1 MVTMNVMK
9 ESIVEAYATGGKGRL
24 QLCDAAALLDFYSSR
39 ERAPIASF
47 PARVFA
53 PILDCYVALT
63 KFGDLKCGR
72 QLSDRDGGHVYP
84 PKGLIHLILCKTP
97 AGDAALPDNLL
108 VYQNTNTNELMLED
122 FDPEN
127 WQDAFE
133 ISKFTWTGTD
143 KRIETRKVC
152 FCPPT
157 CSRRRRRRRRRPA
170 ACWPS
175 LVAVRRPAVWFW

>member
-1 MVTMNVMK
+1 MQLDSLLMVTMNVMK

-24 QLCDAAALLDFYSSR
+24 QLCDAAALLDFYSPR
-39 ERAPIASF
+39 ERAPNASF

-53 PILDCYVALT
+53 PILDCYVALR
-63 KFGDLKCGR
+63 KFGELKCGR
-72 QLSDRDGGHVYP
+72 QLADRDGGHVYP

-108 VYQNTNTNELMLED
+108 VYRNTNTNDLMLED
-122 FDPEN
+122 FDPKN

-133 ISKFTWTGTD
+133 ISKFLWTSTD
-143 KRIETRKVC
+143 KRIEARKVC

-157 CSRRRRRRRRRPA
+157 CSRRRRRRRRRRRPA

-175 LVAVRRPAVWFW
+175 HS